1 MLFAGPVPNATSP
14 CMAGLPPNGISRSEQ
29 SNSSSL
35 VFNFKK
41 PAAGAVFHGDGPNA
55 ASSKTVKWSL
65 PMKGGPLGR
74 ESLPFTSFYDEM
86 ALALHV
92 GSLRSTFDQCGG
104 EAADGPRGSRL

>member
-1 MLFAGPVPNATSP
+1 
-14 CMAGLPPNGISRSEQ
+14 MAHI
-29 SNSSSL
+29 
-35 VFNFKK
+35 
-41 PAAGAVFHGDGPNA
+41 HGDGPNA

-92 GSLRSTFDQCGG
+92 GSLPSPFDQCGG
-104 EAADGPRGSRL
+104 EAADGPRRSRL